1 MIVGLQML
9 FGGVI
14 LLPAIF
20 LLEDPES
27 VRITTSLMLAFT
39 YLTFVPG
46 VLATFIWFYMVRRI
60 GATHAAAFHFL
71 NPAFGV
77 IIANLLLGELI
88 GFQDV
93 IGVGMIMASILVVQL
108 SRPRVQRKKA

>member
-1 MIVGLQML
+1 MLVGGASLAP
-9 FGGVI
+9 VV
-14 LLPAIF
+14 F
-20 LLEDPES
+20 LLEDPAS
-27 VRITTSLMLAFT
+27 VRLTTSLMLAFT
-39 YLTFVPG
+39 YITLAPG
-46 VLATFIWFYMVRRI
+46 ILATFIWFYMVRRI

-93 IGVGMIMASILVVQL
+93 IGVGMIMVSILVVQL
-108 SRPRVQRKKA
+108 SRPGGQRKKRETGT